1 MEQISEK
8 NDLIQALHQLIQALR
23 KPQSQ
28 EQERQV
34 LSLLRQNYNLLA
46 AFIIYRTH
54 CRCQGQG
61 GHHEDQFNDNAE
73 DSAKDDP
80 LLIAGLLSTKL
91 HYHHIHFLQRIIII

>member
-23 KPQSQ
+23 KPHSQ

-34 LSLLRQNYNLLA
+34 LGLLIQNHNLLA

-61 GHHEDQFNDNAE
+61 GHREDQYNDDAE
-73 DSAKDDP
+73 ESANDDP

-91 HYHHIHFLQRIIII
+91 HNHHIHFL

>member
-1 MEQISEK
+1 MDQTSGK
-8 NDLIQALHQLIQALR
+8 NDMIQALHQIIQALR
-23 KPQSQ
+23 KPPSQ

-34 LSLLRQNYNLLA
+34 LSLLRQNHNLLA

-61 GHHEDQFNDNAE
+61 GHREDQSNDDAE
-73 DSAKDDP
+73 ESANDDP

-91 HYHHIHFLQRIIII
+91 HNHHIHFL

>member
-23 KPQSQ
+23 KPHSQ

-34 LSLLRQNYNLLA
+34 LSLLRQNHNLLA

-54 CRCQGQG
+54 CRCQG
-61 GHHEDQFNDNAE
+61 GHHGDQSNDDAE
-73 DSAKDDP
+73 ESANDDP

-91 HYHHIHFLQRIIII
+91 HNHHIQFL